1 MGAGTCNASD
11 NPGADK
17 KTKNHSRRIT
27 ITRYTVA
34 NTYSVGGGSN
44 HRSAAAA
51 IREGDG
57 WIVVDQDGTRY
68 DINGGSIV
76 SYTV

>member
-1 MGAGTCNASD
+1 M
-11 NPGADK
+11 
-17 KTKNHSRRIT
+17 
-27 ITRYTVA
+27 TRYTVA

-68 DINGGSIV
+68 DIYGGSIV